1 MTGANRGLGLE
12 TCRQLGRH
20 GLRVILTSRG
30 PTGADVARVLTQ
42 EGLDVL
48 HRVLDVSDAASIA
61 VLSTALRHQGVT
73 VDVLVNNAAVSLSG
87 FDGEIARRTLAV
99 NFFGALHVTD
109 ALLDLIPSGG
119 NIVMVSSGYGELSR
133 VGPRLREV
141 LTDPALTRDQ
151 LISLMHSFVGAI
163 ERGSHAE
170 AGWPSSAYAVSKVA
184 MNALVRILAPEL
196 AARSI
201 RVNAVTPGWVRTDMG
216 GACAE
221 RSIDEGAASILWAAA
236 SADGP
241 TGGFFRDGEP
251 LAW

>member
-1 MTGANRGLGLE
+1 
-12 TCRQLGRH
+12 
-20 GLRVILTSRG
+20 
-30 PTGADVARVLTQ
+30 
-42 EGLDVL
+42 
-48 HRVLDVSDAASIA
+48 
-61 VLSTALRHQGVT
+61 
-73 VDVLVNNAAVSLSG
+73 
-87 FDGEIARRTLAV
+87 
-99 NFFGALHVTD
+99 
-109 ALLDLIPSGG
+109 
-119 NIVMVSSGYGELSR
+119 
-133 VGPRLREV
+133 
-141 LTDPALTRDQ
+141 
-151 LISLMHSFVGAI
+151 
-163 ERGSHAE
+163 
-170 AGWPSSAYAVSKVA
+170 